1 MRFYTNVRKGSKLK
15 VRKFLWLTP
24 TFVEVTGEKLVK
36 LAFAPPPIPN
46 REKKKKEL
54 NNKRNVNEFIT
65 LGMEAKI
72 LEDVSPLNKLNS
84 KMLKL

>member
-1 MRFYTNVRKGSKLK
+1 MLINFM
-15 VRKFLWLTP
+15 
-24 TFVEVTGEKLVK
+24 
-36 LAFAPPPIPN
+36 
-46 REKKKKEL
+46 
-54 NNKRNVNEFIT
+54 T